1 MVKKIFL
8 LLIIMVTLFG
18 CADDFEMP
26 KKTEPVEVEI
36 TRTFATKDISNWYFQ
51 ESSDIMRCAYWG
63 GGSTS
68 YNSAMTLY
76 AKNLLN
82 NNISEDTPD
91 AYIQICDGESFKRV
105 GYDYIWYDLLW
116 IKIVDIKNNKSYSTY
131 FKQENIEG
139 YENQLISQTINQFKS
154 DPTASYI
161 GNFYVEVDETY

>member
-1 MVKKIFL
+1 MKKYIIL
-8 LLIIMVTLFG
+8 LFIVFITACG
-18 CADDFEMP
+18 EADFEMP
-26 KKTEPVEVEI
+26 KKTEPVKVEI
-36 TRTFATKDISNWYFQ
+36 TSTFATKDISNWYFQ

-82 NNISEDTPD
+82 NNISKDTPD
-91 AYIQICDGESFKRV
+91 AYIQICDGESFRAT
-105 GYDYIWYDLLW
+105 GGGYIWYDLLR
-116 IKIVDIKNNKSYSTY
+116 IEIVDIKNNKSYSTY
-131 FKQENIEG
+131 FKQENIKG

>member
-1 MVKKIFL
+1 MKKYITL
-8 LLIIMVTLFG
+8 LFIVFITACG
-18 CADDFEMP
+18 EDDLEIP
-26 KKTEPVEVEI
+26 KNTEPVEVEI
-36 TRTFATKDISNWYFQ
+36 TSTFATKDISNWYFQ

-82 NNISEDTPD
+82 NNISKDTPD
-91 AYIQICDGESFKRV
+91 AYIQICDGESFKSV
-105 GYDYIWYDLLW
+105 GYGYIWYDLLW

-131 FKQENIEG
+131 FKQENIKG
-139 YENQLISQTINQFKS
+139 YENQLISQTISKFKS

>member
-1 MVKKIFL
+1 
-8 LLIIMVTLFG
+8 MVTLFG